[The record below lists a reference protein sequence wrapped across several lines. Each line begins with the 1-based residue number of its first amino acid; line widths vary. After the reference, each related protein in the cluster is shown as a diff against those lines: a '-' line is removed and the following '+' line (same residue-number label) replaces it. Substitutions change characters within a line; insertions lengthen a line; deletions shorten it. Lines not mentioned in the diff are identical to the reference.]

1 MIDQCLLQVMFE
13 WFESLINA
21 NNGASINVLQIDYH
35 KASRLFVDLVCAR
48 GSWQF
53 SCLDQPTIFQFQL
66 RADTEAQPQPQ
77 HHARAH
83 PQICRHTERRRIL
96 HLRIRGRYHK
106 NIKAFYKNI
115 YLYCCG
121 LSVSS
126 SDHITNDPVMSRCQS
141 ICSLILY
148 QLFTILIG

>member
-1 MIDQCLLQVMFE
+1 MFE

-21 NNGASINVLQIDYH
+21 NNGASINVLQIHYH
-35 KASRLFVDLVCAR
+35 EASRLFVDLVCAR

-53 SCLDQPTIFQFQL
+53 SCLDQPTILQFQL
-66 RADTEAQPQPQ
+66 GADTAAQPQPQPQ

-83 PQICRHTERRRIL
+83 PQICRHAERRRIL

-106 NIKAFYKNI
+106 NIKAFVYKNI
-115 YLYCCG
+115 YLYRCWIVTEKQC
-121 LSVSS
+121 SV
-126 SDHITNDPVMSRCQS
+126 ITNDPVMSRCQS

>member
-1 MIDQCLLQVMFE
+1 MTDQCLLQVMFE

-66 RADTEAQPQPQ
+66 CADTEAQPQPQPQ

-106 NIKAFYKNI
+106 NIKAFLQK
-115 YLYCCG
+115 YL
-121 LSVSS
+121 LVLLWIVSE
-126 SDHITNDPVMSRCQS
+126 Q
-141 ICSLILY
+141 
-148 QLFTILIG
+148 Q